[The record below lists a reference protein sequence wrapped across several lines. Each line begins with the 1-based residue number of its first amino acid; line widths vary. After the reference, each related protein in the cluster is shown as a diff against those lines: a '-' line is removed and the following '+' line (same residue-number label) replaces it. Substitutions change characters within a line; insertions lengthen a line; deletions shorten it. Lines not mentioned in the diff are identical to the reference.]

1 MGRLQW
7 YITVILGLREQKQK
21 DLKFETS
28 LGYIVVYIVALT
40 VTNETTISQ
49 TQKTSIKDINI
60 PV

>member
-7 YITVILGLREQKQK
+7 YTTVILGLREQKQK

>member
-7 YITVILGLREQKQK
+7 YTTVILGLREQKQK
-21 DLKFETS
+21 DLKFKTS